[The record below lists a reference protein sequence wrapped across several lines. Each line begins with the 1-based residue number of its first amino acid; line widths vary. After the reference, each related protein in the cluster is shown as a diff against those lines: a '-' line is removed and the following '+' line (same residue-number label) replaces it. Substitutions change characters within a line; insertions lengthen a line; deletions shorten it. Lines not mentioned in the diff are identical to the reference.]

1 MKTIGYL
8 EGTNPEFLTT
18 LICRGYKTLPLGN
31 DTDNHGKNIA
41 FVSIADKIDLIV
53 GYLHKVSPLPGM
65 TKPLNEFLTPAIIHH
80 IPVLLLAPKETL
92 TNAKKIVSEATTS
105 AYIKVIDPKNLM
117 DESLKILR

>member
-18 LICRGYKTLPLGN
+18 LVCSGYRTVPIGN

-41 FVSIADKIDLIV
+41 FITIADKVDLII

-65 TKPLNEFLTPAIIHH
+65 TKSLTEFL
-80 IPVLLLAPKETL
+80 IPGSLHQIPILLLAPEEVIPE
-92 TNAKKIVSEATTS
+92 AKKIVSEATKS
-105 AYIKVIDPKNLM
+105 PYVKVIAPKDLKT
-117 DESLKILR
+117 EVLKILR